1 MLYIFDTNILYP
13 RLDSK
18 GEISSY
24 FGTEKT
30 NIVKIVSVVAC
41 ISKVKTQL
49 WCLIQC
55 HSQS

>member
-49 WCLIQC
+49 
-55 HSQS
+55 